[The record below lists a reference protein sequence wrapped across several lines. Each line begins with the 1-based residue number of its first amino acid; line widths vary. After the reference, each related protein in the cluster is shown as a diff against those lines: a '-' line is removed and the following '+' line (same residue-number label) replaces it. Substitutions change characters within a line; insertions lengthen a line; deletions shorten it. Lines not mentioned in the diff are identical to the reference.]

1 MTLKGEERG
10 GLCGC
15 GVRRWPWEYV
25 CACGGG
31 GVGKVKVEPGKDG
44 EGSAEGRLAMDIE
57 LDISP
62 KVRLL
67 WLRWVSVIV
76 VVERAHLIPLCVPD
90 ARVAVGDECGVGRRE
105 SEYTENPKWRW

>member
-15 GVRRWPWEYV
+15 GVRRWPWECV

-62 KVRLL
+62 KVRWEEFVSLL
-67 WLRWVSVIV
+67 VLHPQ
-76 VVERAHLIPLCVPD
+76 ERGLGLHTLL
-90 ARVAVGDECGVGRRE
+90 
-105 SEYTENPKWRW
+105 